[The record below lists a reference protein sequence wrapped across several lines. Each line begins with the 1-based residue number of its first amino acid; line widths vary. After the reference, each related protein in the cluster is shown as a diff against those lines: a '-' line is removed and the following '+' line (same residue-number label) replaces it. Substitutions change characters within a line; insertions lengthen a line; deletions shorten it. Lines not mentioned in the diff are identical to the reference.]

1 VRRWEISLNVG
12 SLGQMLQCKGIEE
25 GVAILSA
32 LLPVVAERKKEMKSD
47 GGKEAKDERA
57 KKNERV

>member
-1 VRRWEISLNVG
+1 VG